1 MINFSAEI
9 YPNWLPRLKERVTKI
24 FTSNITW
31 SISSTLWRD
40 KLWTNHTILSPQDH
54 TCLHATL
61 RLCVV
66 KSKFSLS
73 KLYKNNLCFY
83 LDELKKVLKLLK
95 GVWQKTNL
103 SVYRLFKHMTNLE
116 IERKIWKTALEKSFL
131 IFTHNLHVTKLSS
144 TPRKDWYSL
153 KSIKNWKSYL
163 NKVHIF

>member
-1 MINFSAEI
+1 MS
-9 YPNWLPRLKERVTKI
+9 
-24 FTSNITW
+24 
-31 SISSTLWRD
+31 
-40 KLWTNHTILSPQDH
+40 
-54 TCLHATL
+54 
-61 RLCVV
+61 
-66 KSKFSLS
+66 
-73 KLYKNNLCFY
+73 
-83 LDELKKVLKLLK
+83 LKKVLKLLK

-103 SVYRLFKHMTNLE
+103 SVYRLFNNMTNLE